1 MNQDCFFFVLRVVA
15 HQIEIDGMYVLGKFS
30 WTEIYYLQVK
40 SSSLYASKRR
50 KIQIAA
56 YFRVLISRKG
66 MNRIESTRPFVL
78 SEEES

>member
-1 MNQDCFFFVLRVVA
+1 MA
-15 HQIEIDGMYVLGKFS
+15 HQIEAEGMYVLVEFS

-40 SSSLYASKRR
+40 SSSLYASRRR
-50 KIQIAA
+50 KTQISA

-78 SEEES
+78 SGEES